1 MGGPF
6 IFVNRMGTEILRSL
20 PLSGSRGVARLP
32 QATAMIN
39 DYFENQASRVSTML
53 EWGTKELNN
62 IGLTTSVASEKGDAK
77 KILLAKGEEWNAD
90 SIFVGTRDFKRAFER
105 FRLGSVSTDIVTNAL
120 CSVEVVRPS
129 E

>member
-1 MGGPF
+1 
-6 IFVNRMGTEILRSL
+6 
-20 PLSGSRGVARLP
+20 
-32 QATAMIN
+32 
-39 DYFENQASRVSTML
+39 ML